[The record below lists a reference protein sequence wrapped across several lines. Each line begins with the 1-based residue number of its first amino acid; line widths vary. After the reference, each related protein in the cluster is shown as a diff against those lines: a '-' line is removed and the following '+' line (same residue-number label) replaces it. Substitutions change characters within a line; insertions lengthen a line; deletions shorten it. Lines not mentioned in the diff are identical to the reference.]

1 MAQTDPEDAIPWVG
15 LYVFLASLVCTLAM
29 AADVF
34 TGFRQRKLWFP
45 CRFFTINA
53 ASITLIA
60 IATKLPVDLS
70 TDMSASKSIGIIFL
84 VTMIANFLPSLG
96 LMNEKELLMN
106 MTAFGLLIITI
117 IVNVWIQCNTID
129 GFSYT
134 YGSLPVAS
142 WNGSAGFNIYFGTV
156 VQPLLFTLPMF
167 MLICSFLGLFS
178 VALIVPASRKLLQHR
193 YKELQRLDSSNDH
206 EEINFSSRGLIRY
219 VKKYWMMAET
229 GDPQFAVA
237 CSPVSSA
244 FGVIC
249 LCFVCI
255 LFYFFVFVDGWIQ
268 IISMGVIDGFV
279 RKSEYKWSMR
289 YICISQSVGV
299 IVGSIA
305 PVFRC
310 LSAISHFSLSRKW
323 SVSHL
328 NVFIVEKYWTQILQD
343 WKRIH
348 VRFGIPGRNGKKIF
362 HSIKNMILNIFI
374 GIQITIVVTCKTV
387 CVIPRYFLILFTW
400 CWYFCNSLVKRY
412 KEPNSSDSDEVPD
425 LEEYIGYVVQT
436 EAEGQL
442 SKRILRNSFNSIT
455 RLLHECEEPRNLL
468 KLLNKSTGFYGVI
481 YFDNDEVPPLH
492 REEIQNCWSLVT
504 VTLTAI
510 AISLPNISNDCV
522 KGLLAGMSEAI
533 KFVTHIEGSL
543 NTNGE
548 MVKARKTA
556 KDVWIEV
563 ELYSR
568 WLQIDLQKKSRQG
581 ETSGKILQWLG
592 DEAVEIVKQF
602 NRSKIGSLDHS
613 ISNLIASN
621 SMYRCSQT
629 LLRHCNEQEIWPTNE
644 ELFDYISIMIADLLC
659 ACFTNLPRV
668 IILKCHAD
676 AIEKREDSIR
686 TAAQL
691 LGESKKILEIL
702 EARKLPNLDLES
714 MAYIDKWHVIPK
726 SQIPDGCSSSSRN
739 IQPASSSSSSSSS
752 SSRESIEVAIE

>member
-1 MAQTDPEDAIPWVG
+1 
-15 LYVFLASLVCTLAM
+15 
-29 AADVF
+29 
-34 TGFRQRKLWFP
+34 
-45 CRFFTINA
+45 
-53 ASITLIA
+53 
-60 IATKLPVDLS
+60 
-70 TDMSASKSIGIIFL
+70 
-84 VTMIANFLPSLG
+84 
-96 LMNEKELLMN
+96 MN
-106 MTAFGLLIITI
+106 MTAFGLLIVTI

-178 VALIVPASRKLLQHR
+178 VALTVPISRKLLQHR
-193 YKELQRLDSSNDH
+193 YKELQSLDSSNDH
-206 EEINFSSRGLIRY
+206 EEINFSSEGIIRY

-229 GDPQFAVA
+229 GNPQFAVA

-268 IISMGVIDGFV
+268 IISMGVIDGFA

-323 SVSHL
+323 SMRHL
-328 NVFIVEKYWTQILQD
+328 NVFIVEKYWTQILHD

-348 VRFGIPGRNGKKIF
+348 VRFGIPSRNGKKIF
-362 HSIKNMILNIFI
+362 HFIKNMILNIFI

-387 CVIPRYFLILFTW
+387 CVIPRSFLILFSW

-481 YFDNDEVPPLH
+481 YFDNDDVPPLH
-492 REEIQNCWSLVT
+492 PEEIQNCWSLVT

-510 AISLPNISNDCV
+510 AISLPNISNDRV
-522 KGLLAGMSEAI
+522 KGLLVGMSEGV

-548 MVKARKTA
+548 LVKARKTA

-592 DEAVEIVKQF
+592 DESVEIVKQF

-644 ELFDYISIMIADLLC
+644 ELFDYISTMIADLLC
-659 ACFTNLPRV
+659 ACCTNLPRV

-702 EARKLPNLDLES
+702 EARELPNLDLES
-714 MAYIDKWHVIPK
+714 MAYIDKWHVLPE

-739 IQPASSSSSSSSS
+739 IQPASSSSSSC
-752 SSRESIEVAIE
+752 SRESIEVAIE